1 MSRLSTSS
9 YYCVRMEIAA
19 RTQPD
24 QGLDEVDGIVAAWE
38 RERPDLDL
46 DPLQVLSRVGRL
58 ARHLDI
64 ARATAFGAQDLQPW
78 EFDVLACLRRAGD
91 PFTLNIGRLM
101 RETLVSS
108 GTMTNRI
115 DRLADRGL
123 VERLRDPQDRRSVL
137 VALTAQGRRRA
148 DDAIADLLDREQPL
162 LATLTPQEQDVLAN
176 LLRRLL
182 TPLDD
187 ERRGPPR

>member
-1 MSRLSTSS
+1 VETAAHQTESREAT
-9 YYCVRMEIAA
+9 
-19 RTQPD
+19 
-24 QGLDEVDGIVAAWE
+24 DEVDGIVSAWT

-46 DPLQVLSRVGRL
+46 DPLQVLSRIGRL

-64 ARATAFGAQDLQPW
+64 ARARAFGAQELQPW
-78 EFDVLACLRRAGD
+78 EFDVLSCLRRAGA
-91 PFTLNIGRLM
+91 PFTLSAGRLM

-115 DRLADRGL
+115 DRLATRGL
-123 VERLRDPQDRRSVL
+123 VARLRDPKDRRSVL
-137 VALTAQGRRRA
+137 VVLTDEGRQRT
-148 DDAIADLLDREQPL
+148 DDAIADLLDRERPL
-162 LATLTPQEQDVLAN
+162 LGSLTSHQQDVLAD

>member
-1 MSRLSTSS
+1 
-9 YYCVRMEIAA
+9 MEIAA
-19 RTQPD
+19 RRAHAHEAT
-24 QGLDEVDGIVAAWE
+24 DEVDGIVDAWA

-64 ARATAFGAQDLQPW
+64 ARATAFSAQDLQPW
-78 EFDVLACLRRAGD
+78 EFDVLTSLRRAGA
-91 PFTLNIGRLM
+91 PFTLSAGRLM

-115 DRLADRGL
+115 DRLAGRGL

-137 VALTAQGRRRA
+137 VALTDEGRRRA
-148 DDAIADLLDREQPL
+148 DDAITDLLDRERPL
-162 LATLTPQEQDVLAN
+162 LGSLTPHQQDVLAD

>member
-1 MSRLSTSS
+1 MPDSVTSAH
-9 YYCVRMEIAA
+9 AA
-19 RTQPD
+19 PPV
-24 QGLDEVDGIVAAWE
+24 DEVERIVEAWG

-46 DPLQVLSRVGRL
+46 GPLEVLSRVGRL

-64 ARATAFGAQDLQPW
+64 ARTTAFGAQDLQPW
-78 EFDVLACLRRAGD
+78 EFDVLACLRRAGP
-91 PFTLNIGRLM
+91 PFTLSAGRLM

-115 DRLADRGL
+115 DRLAQRGL

-137 VALTAQGRRRA
+137 VALTDEGRARA
-148 DDAIADLLDREQPL
+148 DGAITDLLDRERPL
-162 LATLTPQEQDVLAN
+162 LQSLTAEQQELLAD

-187 ERRGPPR
+187 ERRGPPRSTPRRD

>member
-1 MSRLSTSS
+1 
-9 YYCVRMEIAA
+9 MEIAA
-19 RTQPD
+19 RRAQPAERT
-24 QGLDEVDGIVAAWE
+24 DEVDGIVTAWA
-38 RERPDLDL
+38 RERPDLDF

-64 ARATAFGAQDLQPW
+64 ERTTAFGAQGLQTW
-78 EFDVLACLRRAGD
+78 EFDVLSCLRRAGT
-91 PFTLNIGRLM
+91 PFTLSAGRLM

-115 DRLADRGL
+115 DRLATRGL
-123 VERLRDPQDRRSVL
+123 VERLRDPKDRRSVL
-137 VALTAQGRRRA
+137 VALTDEGRQRA
-148 DDAIADLLDREQPL
+148 DDAIADLLDRERPL
-162 LATLTPQEQDVLAN
+162 LGSLTSHQQEVLAD